1 MKSSYISFILLL
13 SLGALTTGCSDFF
26 NQIVDIDIPEHEP
39 SLAVSGHF
47 RAQDST
53 LAVYVSR
60 SVGILDPVAFDTI
73 AVEGAAV
80 TVLRDGQP
88 WQTLPDKGAGY
99 YRLNLGGPLGDSPA
113 TYSLRVSA
121 PGFPDATAE
130 QTMPAR
136 VDIISVNYQAEGG
149 INPDGAKT
157 NTLFVEFQ
165 DPAGEDN
172 YYLLEAFVSV
182 PDTFIPPG
190 IYEYNLCLATEDVL
204 AESHKCGLLFRD
216 GPIDGKNYTLKTY
229 FLDNVHEI
237 PGATVTVRLFSIS
250 RDRYLF
256 LRTLDLYYNAQDNP
270 FAEPV
275 VVHNNI
281 ESGVGIFTVGAVAER
296 VFEF

>member
-1 MKSSYISFILLL
+1 MKLRHIPFLFLL
-13 SLGALTTGCSDFF
+13 AATTGCSDFF

-39 SLAVSGHF
+39 VLAVSGHF

-53 LAVYVSR
+53 LTVYVSR

-73 AVEGAAV
+73 AIEGASV

-99 YRLNLGGPLGDSPA
+99 YRLNLDGPLGDSPS

-121 PGFPDATAE
+121 PGYSDATAE
-130 QTMPAR
+130 QTMPSK
-136 VDIISVNYQAEGG
+136 VDITSTAYQPEGG
-149 INPDGAKT
+149 VNPDGLKT
-157 NTLFVEFQ
+157 NTLTVEFQ

-172 YYLLEAFVSV
+172 YYLLEAFVTI
-182 PDTFIPPG
+182 PDTFG
-190 IYEYNLCLATEDVL
+190 GFEYNLCLATEDVL
-204 AESHKCGLLFRD
+204 AESYNCGLLFRD
-216 GPIDGKNYTLKTY
+216 GPIDGKSYALKTY

-237 PGATVTVRLFSIS
+237 SGATVTVRLFSIS

-275 VVHNNI
+275 VVHDNI
-281 ESGVGIFTVGAVAER
+281 EDGVGIFTVGAVAER
-296 VFEF
+296 VFSF

>member
-1 MKSSYISFILLL
+1 MIMQLRHIPLLL
-13 SLGALTTGCSDFF
+13 LLAATTGCSDFF
-26 NQIVDIDIPEHEP
+26 NQVVEIDIPEHEP

-53 LAVYVSR
+53 LTVYVSR

-73 AVEGAAV
+73 AIEGASV

-88 WQTLPDKGAGY
+88 WQTFPDMGSGY

-121 PGFPDATAE
+121 PGYADATAE

-136 VDIISVNYQAEGG
+136 VDITTTEYQPEGG
-149 INPDGAKT
+149 VNPDGFKT
-157 NTLFVEFQ
+157 NTLTVEFQ
-165 DPAGEDN
+165 DPAGEEN
-172 YYLLEAFVSV
+172 YYLLEAFVTV
-182 PDTFIPPG
+182 PDTFAPSG
-190 IYEYNLCLATEDVL
+190 SYDYNLYLATEDAL
-204 AESHKCGLLFRD
+204 AEEHNGGLLFRD
-216 GPIDGKNYTLKTY
+216 GPIDGKVYALKTY
-229 FLDNVHEI
+229 FLDNVHQI

-275 VVHNNI
+275 VVHDNI
-281 ESGVGIFTVGAVAER
+281 EDGVGIFTVAAVAER
-296 VFEF
+296 VLSF

>member
-1 MKSSYISFILLL
+1 MKLRHIPLLL
-13 SLGALTTGCSDFF
+13 ILAATTGCSDFF
-26 NQIVDIDIPEHEP
+26 NQVVEIDIPEHEP
-39 SLAVSGHF
+39 ALAVSGHF

-53 LAVYVSR
+53 LTVYVSR

-136 VDIISVNYQAEGG
+136 VDITSAEYQAEGG
-149 INPDGAKT
+149 VNPDGLKT
-157 NTLFVEFQ
+157 NTLTVEFE

-172 YYLLEAFVSV
+172 YYLLEAFVTV
-182 PDTFIPPG
+182 PDTVSP
-190 IYEYNLCLATEDVL
+190 YEYNLYLATEDGL
-204 AESHKCGLLFRD
+204 AEEHNGGLIFRD
-216 GPIDGKNYTLKTY
+216 GPIDGKNYALKTY

-256 LRTLDLYYNAQDNP
+256 LRTLDLYSNAQDNP

-275 VVHNNI
+275 VVHDNI
-281 ESGVGIFTVGAVAER
+281 EDGVGIFTVAAVAER
-296 VFEF
+296 VFSF

>member
-1 MKSSYISFILLL
+1 MKFPYRFFILL
-13 SLGALTTGCSDFF
+13 SFFALTGCSDFF
-26 NQIVDIDIPEHEP
+26 NQIVEIEIPEHEP
-39 SLAVSGHF
+39 VLAVSGHF

-53 LAVYVSR
+53 LTVYVSR

-73 AVEGAAV
+73 AIEGASV

-99 YRLNLGGPLGDSPA
+99 YRLNLGSPLGDNPS

-121 PGFPDATAE
+121 PGYSDATAE

-136 VDIISVNYQAEGG
+136 VDITSTQYQPEGG
-149 INPDGAKT
+149 VTPDGLTT
-157 NTLFVEFQ
+157 NTLTVEFQ

-172 YYLLEAFVSV
+172 YYLLEAFVIV
-182 PDTFIPPG
+182 PDTFAPTG
-190 IYEYNLCLATEDVL
+190 SYEYNLYLATEDAL
-204 AESHKCGLLFRD
+204 AEEHNGGLLFRD
-216 GPIDGKNYTLKTY
+216 GPIDGKAYALKTY
-229 FLDNVHEI
+229 FSDDVHET

-275 VVHNNI
+275 VVHDNI
-281 ESGVGIFTVGAVAER
+281 EDGVGIFTVGAVAER
-296 VFEF
+296 VFGF